1 MKSKTQADTDCHF
14 TQINSQNFSY
24 DKNLYQEKKVQ
35 ALSFVTENNTRTNDI
50 ILDVSGT
57 LKGSFQE
64 FSRSKS
70 PSLNNK
76 KNELNA

>member
-35 ALSFVTENNTRTNDI
+35 ASSFVTENNTRTNDT

-57 LKGSFQE
+57 LKYSFQDC
-64 FSRSKS
+64 SKS
-70 PSLNNK
+70 PSLDNK

>member
-1 MKSKTQADTDCHF
+1 
-14 TQINSQNFSY
+14 
-24 DKNLYQEKKVQ
+24 
-35 ALSFVTENNTRTNDI
+35 
-50 ILDVSGT
+50 LDVSGT

>member
-35 ALSFVTENNTRTNDI
+35 ALSFVTENNTRTNDT

-64 FSRSKS
+64 CSKS
-70 PSLNNK
+70 PSLKNK
-76 KNELNA
+76 KNKLNA